1 MRIRIRLDTQTDK
14 HTHMQIQSQTK
25 LKSNQVE
32 SSQRQWD
39 FNSIFAICAV
49 LEVFLENRI
58 GFRIRF
64 VLICMFDRQTEHTT
78 RHVWL
83 KMNPTLVRVYL
94 QIDIICL

>member
-1 MRIRIRLDTQTDK
+1 
-14 HTHMQIQSQTK
+14 MQIQSQTK

-39 FNSIFAICAV
+39 LNSIFAMCAV
-49 LEVFLENRI
+49 LKVFLENRI
-58 GFRIRF
+58 AFRIRF
-64 VLICMFDRQTEHTT
+64 VLICSIGRQST